1 MTRAHR
7 ILDLLDLLRSSDL
20 RTVADIADELGV
32 SRRTILRDLETL
44 RDRGWPILAETGPGG
59 GVYLDR
65 DRGAAAIHLNLDEI
79 ASLWVAARL
88 STTGSN
94 LPWSASTRA
103 ALDKIL
109 STLPPDRARALRRVA
124 RRVVVGCPAGPRVV
138 ADLGRPLPE
147 LLVAFERAF
156 TEHVCLDIHY
166 VDGRGKRT
174 RRRVEPHGLLVEI
187 PAWYLL
193 TRDTAHGGARLFR
206 MDRIRRV
213 RVLPEAPFVPDFQA
227 VHDEAFPPRG
237 RG

>member
-20 RTVADIADELGV
+20 RTVADIADELDV

-44 RDRGWPILAETGPGG
+44 RERGWPILAEPGPGG
-59 GVYLDR
+59 GVYLER
-65 DRGAAAIHLNLDEI
+65 DRGAAAVHLNLDEMV
-79 ASLWVAARL
+79 SLWVAARL
-88 STTGSN
+88 SSAGSN

-109 STLPPDRARALRRVA
+109 STLPPARARELRRLGK
-124 RRVVVGCPAGPRVV
+124 RVVVGKPAGPRML

-156 TEHVCLDIHY
+156 TRHVCLDIQY
-166 VDGRGKRT
+166 VDARAQRS
-174 RRRVEPHGLLVEI
+174 RRCVEPHGLLVEV

-193 TRDTAHGGARLFR
+193 TRDTAHGEARLFR

-213 RVLPEAPFVPDFQA
+213 RVLEDVAFVPDFQA
-227 VHDEAFPPRG
+227 VHAEAFG
-237 RG
+237 RAP